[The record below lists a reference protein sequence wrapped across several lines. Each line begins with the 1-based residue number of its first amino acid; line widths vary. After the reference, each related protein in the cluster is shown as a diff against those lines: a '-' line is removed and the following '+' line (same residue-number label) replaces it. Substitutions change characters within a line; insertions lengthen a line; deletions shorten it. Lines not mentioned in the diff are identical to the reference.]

1 MKCSV
6 KRIIKPV
13 MGVEGFQHNFYK
25 VKFLCTQVSDSTTDA
40 DILELSA
47 VSAGETTPLSGN
59 SPSEQLTAILQ
70 WCHIDCP
77 DITYQ

>member
-13 MGVEGFQHNFYK
+13 MGVEGFQHNFYAA
-25 VKFLCTQVSDSTTDA
+25 QVSDSTTDA